1 MGIIDH
7 SREITDGLV
16 GVNPEQK
23 ADCHGRSQDCE
34 TVTRRIEPPLSVS
47 DPAQMGVSSWA
58 GGTSCS
64 RR

>member
-1 MGIIDH
+1 MGIIDD

-23 ADCHGRSQDCE
+23 ADGHRWSQDCE
-34 TVTRRIEPPLSVS
+34 TVTRRIEPPLAVS
-47 DPAQMGVSSWA
+47 DPAQIGMSSWA